1 MKQTFLTG
9 LFSITSLAAIFSLSS
24 FYFTPGSKDV
34 QDIPDQDQISY
45 SSSNKQSQT
54 RNGITLS
61 TGFENDYYTNAQNQG
76 NFYIEVKAAKRYEEE
91 LTHIPLNISV
101 VIDRSGSMAG
111 EKIQNA
117 KKAAKHIVDQLS
129 PEDYLSIVI
138 YDGTIDVLQ
147 QTVQVRNKQL
157 IKNKIE
163 SITDRGGTNLMGGAQ
178 KGYDEVKRYCKP
190 GYINRVLLL
199 SDGQANEGIT
209 NPNQIEQIVRRQSQQ
224 DGISISTFGLGND
237 YNEDLMTAMAESGSG
252 NYYFIDH
259 AEKIASIFKKEL
271 NGLME
276 VVAQNAELTL
286 TIPEYVNI
294 DKVYGYKH
302 EQIGRILKI
311 KLHDIFSEDTKGL
324 LIRYHV
330 SRNTNS
336 TVSFATQLKFKDVS
350 SNESQL
356 VGLVNRCEF
365 TNSLN
370 VYNEHFNEW
379 VSAQVAL
386 YQSNEQLEMAMKEV
400 DNGNYE
406 KARTIVKQ
414 NKAYMSTKSVLVD
427 KSPELQ
433 KAQSTNES
441 YDLNIS
447 NVEAMPAEEKKYM
460 QKATKSDNYMI
471 RNKKK

>member
-1 MKQTFLTG
+1 MKQKIVTG
-9 LFSITSLAAIFSLSS
+9 LFTMISLAAIISLSS
-24 FYFTPGSKDV
+24 FYFTPSSKDLRD
-34 QDIPDQDQISY
+34 QPDQDPISY

-54 RNGITLS
+54 RGGITLS
-61 TGFENDYYTNAQNQG
+61 TGFENDYYSNSQNQG
-76 NFYIEVKAAKRYEEE
+76 NFYIEVKAEKKYEEE
-91 LTHIPLNISV
+91 LNHIPLNISV

-111 EKIQNA
+111 EKMQNA

-129 PEDYLSIVI
+129 SEDYLSVVI

-147 QTVQVRNKQL
+147 QTVQVRNKQM
-157 IKNKIE
+157 IKSKIE

-178 KGYDEVKRYCKP
+178 KGYDEVKRFYKP

-209 NPNQIEQIVRRQSQQ
+209 NPAQIEQIVRRQSQQ
-224 DGISISTFGLGND
+224 NGISISTFGLGND
-237 YNEDLMTAMAESGSG
+237 YNEDLMTSMAESGSG

-259 AEKIASIFKKEL
+259 AEKIAGIFKKEL

-276 VVAQNAELTL
+276 IVAQNAELTL
-286 TIPEYVNI
+286 TVPEYVNI

-302 EQIGRILKI
+302 EQVGRILKI
-311 KLHDIFSEDTKGL
+311 KLHDIFSEETKGL

-330 SRNTNS
+330 TRNINS
-336 TVSFATQLKFKDVS
+336 TVTFATQLNFKEVS
-350 SNESQL
+350 SSETHRL
-356 VGLVNRCEF
+356 ALVNRCEY
-365 TNSLN
+365 TNSN
-370 VYNEHFNEW
+370 SVYNEHFNEW

-406 KARTIVKQ
+406 KARTIVKE
-414 NKAYMSTKSVLVD
+414 NKVYMSSKSKLVD

-447 NVEAMPAEEKKYM
+447 NVEAMPAEEKKYL